1 GSRPP
6 QKKRGDRH
14 PAKGPRGL
22 RGRGGRRFPRKRL
35 PRYGG
40 CSPDG
45 AVPPNTAG
53 RGAGVAPG
61 DQAAGASASPV
72 WISHGPRAPG
82 PTRVDGEHQTG
93 SSALDRAG
101 PETARE
107 AAKSPKTRPEARDER
122 QQLCGST
129 GPVQERRLDVR
140 FHSRPD
146 SERWSAQ
153 VAVDDGRIYSGVPGS
168 ACG

>member
-1 GSRPP
+1 
-6 QKKRGDRH
+6 
-14 PAKGPRGL
+14 L
-22 RGRGGRRFPRKRL
+22 RGRGVQHFPTEDL
-35 PRYGG
+35 PRYGAV
-40 CSPDG
+40 SLDG
-45 AVPPNTAG
+45 AIPPHAAG
-53 RGAGVAPG
+53 RRTEVDPR
-61 DQAAGASASPV
+61 DQAAGASASSV

-82 PTRVDGEHQTG
+82 PARVDGEHQTG
-93 SSALDRAG
+93 SSTLDRVG
-101 PETARE
+101 PEPARE

-122 QQLCGST
+122 QQLRGST

-153 VAVDDGRIYSGVPGS
+153 VAVDGGRIYSGVPGP